1 MQPNASDDSRKP
13 AIPGTPHCSRP
24 RITPRACPALVHP
37 APHPTAGPAT
47 APVARLALPLAPPT
61 GQAPHPTRPACPPP
75 VTATV
80 VTQEMRRTE
89 EQVRLIRTL
98 DSPLQ
103 ASRATG
109 CRARPIPATLAPP
122 TRLRTTPLRLT
133 SKTEPP
139 AQPNPVPHRRHPVA
153 PVTPATPRTVVQMP
167 RTRLFRPRIRD
178 TARTVYPVPLN
189 LRQRLTRP
197 PLAMPA
203 VTRLPRRL
211 PPARLTVLTTMRL

>member
-13 AIPGTPHCSRP
+13 VIPGSPHCYHP
-24 RITPRACPALVHP
+24 RITPRACPTLVRT
-37 APHPTAGPAT
+37 APHPTAHPAT
-47 APVARLALPLAPPT
+47 APVARRALPLAPPT
-61 GQAPHPTRPACPPP
+61 DQAPHPTRPARLPP

-80 VTQEMRRTE
+80 ATQVMRRTE
-89 EQVRLIRTL
+89 EPVRLIRTL

-109 CRARPIPATLAPP
+109 CPALHIPVRLAPP
-122 TRLRTTPLRLT
+122 TRLRSTPLRLT
-133 SKTEPP
+133 SKTGPRAWP
-139 AQPNPVPHRRHPVA
+139 SPVPHRRHPVA
-153 PVTPATPRTVVQMP
+153 PVTPATPRTVGRMS
-167 RTRLFRPRIRD
+167 RIRLFRPLSRA

-189 LRQRLTRP
+189 LRQRHTRP

>member
-1 MQPNASDDSRKP
+1 MQPNASDDSKKL
-13 AIPGTPHCSRP
+13 AIPGTPHCYRP
-24 RITPRACPALVHP
+24 RITPRACPALVRP
-37 APHPTAGPAT
+37 APHPTAPPAT

-61 GQAPHPTRPACPPP
+61 GQAPHPTRPARLPP

-80 VTQEMRRTE
+80 ATQEMRRTE
-89 EQVRLIRTL
+89 EPVRLIRTL

-109 CRARPIPATLAPP
+109 CPARPIPATLAPP
-122 TRLRTTPLRLT
+122 TRLRSTPLRLT
-133 SKTEPP
+133 SKTGLPAPP
-139 AQPNPVPHRRHPVA
+139 SPVPHRRHPVA
-153 PVTPATPRTVVQMP
+153 PVTSATPRTVGRMS
-167 RTRLFRPRIRD
+167 RIRLFRPLIRA
-178 TARTVYPVPLN
+178 TARTVYPVRPSP
-189 LRQRLTRP
+189 RQRLTCP

>member
-37 APHPTAGPAT
+37 APHPTAGPAPPATVRPTIPATT
-47 APVARLALPLAPPT
+47 AAA
-61 GQAPHPTRPACPPP
+61 HPICPAHLPP

-80 VTQEMRRTE
+80 ATQEMRRTE
-89 EQVRLIRTL
+89 EPVRLIRTL

-103 ASRATG
+103 ASRATV
-109 CRARPIPATLAPP
+109 CPPRPIPATLAPP
-122 TRLRTTPLRLT
+122 TRLRSTPLRLT
-133 SKTEPP
+133 STTEPP
-139 AQPNPVPHRRHPVA
+139 AQPNPVPHLRHPVA
-153 PVTPATPRTVVQMP
+153 PVTPATPRTVGRMS
-167 RTRLFRPRIRD
+167 RIRLFRPLIRA
-178 TARTVYPVPLN
+178 TARTVYPVPLSPP
-189 LRQRLTRP
+189 RRLTRP

-203 VTRLPRRL
+203 VTRFPRRL